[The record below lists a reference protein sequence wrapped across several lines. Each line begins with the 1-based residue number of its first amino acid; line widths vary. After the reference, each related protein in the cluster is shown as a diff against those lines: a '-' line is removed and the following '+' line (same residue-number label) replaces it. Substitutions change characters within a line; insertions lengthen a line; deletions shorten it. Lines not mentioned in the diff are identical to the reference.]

1 MILLLHITMSNLS
14 WYPVPTFKIHLEC
27 SQVSILP
34 LQTPY
39 SKPSSR
45 LDFSSY
51 PPLGLHFPSSTAST
65 VYSHCSKQ
73 TPPFKTHVCH
83 YITSLLRTCL
93 THPPSLSTAHPCRSA
108 AGITWLVSTAQVVKA
123 PTTSSPPSTHSLF
136 LTLPQAFSH
145 LNINACCSL
154 SLESFSSGLHHV
166 TFTEMSALKLCKV
179 VPLLPSPSDFSPK
192 LVFSPILHIFRYSV
206 VFYFFITTSL
216 PWLKYKNYM
225 RAGHFPATR
234 TVPASSMCSD
244 MSEWR

>member
-51 PPLGLHFPSSTAST
+51 PPLGLHFPSSIAST

-73 TPPFKTHVCH
+73 THPFKTRLSLHHFPAQNLPDTSPLTQHC
-83 YITSLLRTCL
+83 TSLQGCSRHYMTGLHCSGGQSPHYFL
-93 THPPSLSTAHPCRSA
+93 SSLH
-108 AGITWLVSTAQVVKA
+108 
-123 PTTSSPPSTHSLF
+123 STHSLF

-145 LNINACCSL
+145 LNINVYCSL
-154 SLESFSSGLHHV
+154 SLESFSSGLHLYV
-166 TFTEMSALKLCKV
+166 TFTEISALKLQSCTS
-179 VPLLPSPSDFSPK
+179 SPFPKWFFSEARILSYPAY
-192 LVFSPILHIFRYSV
+192 FSL
-206 VFYFFITTSL
+206 
-216 PWLKYKNYM
+216 
-225 RAGHFPATR
+225 
-234 TVPASSMCSD
+234 
-244 MSEWR
+244 